1 MSGRFVVFEGL
12 DGAGKSTQARAVA
25 AALRAAGREVAATR
39 EPGGTR
45 LGERLRE
52 LLLTPEDGPVTPEAE
67 LLRFAAGAGQG
78 RPASED
84 GTITPEAELLLLFAA
99 RAQHLAQVIRPALE
113 RGAWVLC
120 DRFTDA
126 SYAYQGGGRGLAEER
141 IAALETWLQ
150 GGLRPDL
157 TVILDLPAERG
168 LARLASEPL
177 FAGAARDRFERE
189 QWPFFERVRA
199 AYLERRRRAP
209 ERYLLVDAERAA
221 GEITREILEAL
232 EALAPP
238 SSGNG
243 GRTGEPPHAGPPG
256 LPANA

>member
-12 DGAGKSTQARAVA
+12 DGAGKSTQVRAVA

-52 LLLTPEDGPVTPEAE
+52 ILLTPEDGPVTLEAE
-67 LLRFAAGAGQG
+67 LLLFAA
-78 RPASED
+78 RTDPPAPED
-84 GTITPEAELLLLFAA
+84 GAAITPEAELLLLFAA
-99 RAQHLAQVIRPALE
+99 RAEHLARVIRPALA

-141 IAALETWLQ
+141 IAALETWVQ

-157 TVILDLPAERG
+157 TVILDLPVERG
-168 LARLASEPL
+168 LARAAPEPL

-189 QWPFFERVRA
+189 HFTFFERVRA

-209 ERYLLVDAERAA
+209 ERYLLVDAERAP
-221 GEITREILEAL
+221 GDVTREVLEAL

-238 SSGNG
+238 PAGAG
-243 GRTGEPPHAGPPG
+243 GPSPPAPPG
-256 LPANA
+256 LPASA